1 MSPLTRFLNGRAS
14 AHAPLHIPHCT
25 NTSEDEFLKSEVLLL
40 RLENNI
46 KDDKL
51 VAVTQSLHEK
61 EQEVIDLRAN
71 MSVVNTSIHRLKRN
85 IATNT
90 ELERENNKKQKV
102 IDDLLLKIC
111 NYDQRLKEQSA
122 IIAQQHQ
129 LLQKQTSQDVDLNA
143 RVIPFLMN
151 SVSILRPSVTNITA
165 IYQKGGYQQ
174 QEHQQRLQ
182 YSKLLESTKAHLSSN
197 TTTTNNSACSKT
209 STKKS
214 TSQALSSVE
223 STSKKAS
230 KYAHISMAD
239 RWMNRYNELIEY
251 KKEHG
256 STLVPQRYKK
266 NPKLGKWVTHQ
277 RSSCLTEE
285 RKALLDEIGFV
296 WDATRK
302 GPLPVSILKS

>member
-1 MSPLTRFLNGRAS
+1 MINSLPSPSRCKKKSRRS
-14 AHAPLHIPHCT
+14 SI
-25 NTSEDEFLKSEVLLL
+25 LKV
-40 RLENNI
+40 
-46 KDDKL
+46 
-51 VAVTQSLHEK
+51 
-61 EQEVIDLRAN
+61 
-71 MSVVNTSIHRLKRN
+71 
-85 IATNT
+85 
-90 ELERENNKKQKV
+90 
-102 IDDLLLKIC
+102 C

-165 IYQKGGYQQ
+165 IYQKGVYQQ

-182 YSKLLESTKAHLSSN
+182 YSKLLESMKAHLSSN

-209 STKKS
+209 STKTSPKKS

-239 RWMNRYNELIEY
+239 RWMNRYKELIEY